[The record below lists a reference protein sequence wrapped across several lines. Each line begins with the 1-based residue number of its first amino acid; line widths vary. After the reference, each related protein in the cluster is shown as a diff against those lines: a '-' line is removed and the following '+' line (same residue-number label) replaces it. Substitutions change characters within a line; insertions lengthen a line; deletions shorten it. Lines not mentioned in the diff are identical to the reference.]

1 MAELILR
8 GWLTQDDGVAL
19 SPQKERGWG
28 NVIAEDV
35 AKFLNGTW
43 YEEGL
48 GRRRA
53 IHPQCRLRIWYSNF
67 DGTLEEVM
75 EQFDMK
81 LYGGEVESEYHQ
93 TGYSE
98 YTITGI
104 DIDTFSIGGHDLE
117 RELTSHIGEFCHF
130 ILETDV

>member
-1 MAELILR
+1 
-8 GWLTQDDGVAL
+8 
-19 SPQKERGWG
+19 
-28 NVIAEDV
+28 
-35 AKFLNGTW
+35 
-43 YEEGL
+43 
-48 GRRRA
+48 
-53 IHPQCRLRIWYSNF
+53 
-67 DGTLEEVM
+67 M

-130 ILETDV
+130 ILETDVQLANKSLVLRRNFNEFFDF